1 MGMQTDIKAANVSVT
16 GTVFA
21 SRTRVRSLF
30 ITPSATAGTITIRD
44 GGAGGVTVLD
54 FATTAAGA
62 PFSVYIPD
70 QGVLFY
76 TDVHATVSNATAIV
90 FYG

>member
-1 MGMQTDIKAANVSVT
+1 MGMQTDIKAASVAAT
-16 GTVFA
+16 GTAVGY
-21 SRTRVRSLF
+21 RTRVRSLF
-30 ITPSATAGTITIRD
+30 ITPGASAGSLTIRD
-44 GGAGGVTVLD
+44 GGAGGTTVMS
-54 FATTAAGA
+54 FTTTASGA

>member
-1 MGMQTDIKAANVSVT
+1 MGMQTDIKAANVSAT
-16 GTVFA
+16 GTVFGA
-21 SRTRVRSLF
+21 RTRVRSLF
-30 ITPSATAGTITIRD
+30 ITPGATAGTLTIRD

-70 QGVLFY
+70 QGILFY
-76 TDVHATVSNATAIV
+76 TDVHATVTNATAIV